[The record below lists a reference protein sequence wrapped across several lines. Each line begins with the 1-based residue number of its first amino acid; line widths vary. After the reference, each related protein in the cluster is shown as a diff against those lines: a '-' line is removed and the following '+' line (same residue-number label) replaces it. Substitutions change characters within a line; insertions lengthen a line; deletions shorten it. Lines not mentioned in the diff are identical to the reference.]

1 MRSRFCPIRQYNKDK
16 PAKYRVD
23 FFILADATHYF
34 IYHLDVYQGKNL
46 ANIDIDPLIRHLPT
60 TQKAVANAILKSQIN
75 NDKDGCRYIMMDNRY
90 AAPQLLAI
98 MLSNYN
104 IRGVG
109 TCKASRTGYDSE
121 RLQLP
126 KNAERGTFKRL
137 IDPRLGMI
145 ITRWR
150 DSKTLQTVSTV
161 MKHGK
166 SIIQRRVG
174 SKIIDV
180 VCPNDI
186 ILYQQGMGGV
196 DRGDQHRVVGAG
208 FANVAHFKK
217 WYKKAFFGIADF
229 CLLQAFTAWNLS
241 IDASDRRSSESR
253 RKKIVKWEFYS
264 VMAEEMMSYVDRH
277 EDGVNDGSMSNN
289 RTLKKYMDGHY
300 PKSYFEFDKK
310 YIVNRPVCMICSM
323 EESVR
328 ANVMKFSYNKTKSR
342 KFSRRVKYL
351 GKCMCVNCDIV
362 AHTCQP
368 LEAKIGQI
376 PGFEGLTCFE
386 IAHTLECKGLFNKIP
401 RNDSFYCRTIPSHS
415 IVRQVTDIYE
425 AEQPRRSKRERTV
438 SKKPVGRPPTT
449 ILTNTQKTGHDD
461 NITELSIFDTTPD
474 QLPKKKKKRNRSNI
488 ELLDNI
494 NSTRITRSRAKMKL
508 NKSKRLRNQKVYE
521 I

>member
-1 MRSRFCPIRQYNKDK
+1 
-16 PAKYRVD
+16 
-23 FFILADATHYF
+23 
-34 IYHLDVYQGKNL
+34 
-46 ANIDIDPLIRHLPT
+46 
-60 TQKAVANAILKSQIN
+60 
-75 NDKDGCRYIMMDNRY
+75 MDNRY

-145 ITRWR
+145 VTRWR

-425 AEQPRRSKRERTV
+425 AEQPRRSKRDRTN
-438 SKKPVGRPPTT
+438 SKKKVGRPPIT
-449 ILTNTQKTGHDD
+449 IFTTNTLKTDHEDS
-461 NITELSIFDTTPD
+461 ITELTNLDTTLE
-474 QLPKKKKKRNRSNI
+474 QFPKPKRKRNRANI
-488 ELLDNI
+488 ELSDNV
-494 NSTRITRSRAKMKL
+494 NPTQITRSKAKFNHK
-508 NKSKRLRNQKVYE
+508 KSKRLRKQKVFE